1 VTKSDVLARVA
12 ADLARGHTHP
22 ALQRLTTLTTN
33 YPDDLE
39 IRAYRATVHR
49 QVGDLIEAGRWG
61 FLTEEATPAEIGAF
75 ERAHHAAWT
84 RLRVLGLR
92 SNPTSRLGPVAR
104 QRFAE
109 LTRRASA
116 EASVPIIWTGAGPT
130 IRPTASRWEELP
142 CMVVVVLGVLALGLA
157 VIGLLTV
164 VRFVTS

>member
-1 VTKSDVLARVA
+1 MAKSDVLARVA
-12 ADLARGHTHP
+12 ADLARGHTHT
-22 ALQRLTTLTTN
+22 ALQRLATLTAN

-61 FLTEEATPAEIGAF
+61 FLTEEATPAEIAAF
-75 ERAHHAAWT
+75 ERAQRAEWT

-92 SNPTSRLGPVAR
+92 SDPTSRLGPVAR

-116 EASVPIIWTGAGPT
+116 EASAPVIWTSAGPV
-130 IRPTASRWEELP
+130 IRPTASRWDDVP
-142 CMVVVVLGVLALGLA
+142 CMVVAVLGVLVLGLA
-157 VIGLLTV
+157 IIGLLTV
-164 VRFVTS
+164 VKFVTS